1 MIAALRDFTDRVF
14 GRGSAAITVPPFDGA
29 LKPNQLL
36 EGAEVVAELAQPNDL
51 ASHGGDLYIAD
62 GVAVLRHA
70 AGAMQVVARF
80 DRDVTALCALS
91 DGRLAVALEGREIR
105 VFSAANGPADNDAV
119 IGGANMTAVNALT
132 AAPSGNLLATDGS
145 ASYPTSQWTHD
156 LMSHGRSGRILSID
170 VASKQVQVWASGLH
184 YAFGIAASGDGAI
197 VSESW
202 HHRLLMV
209 GAKGAGR
216 SPLDNLPVY
225 PSRLCAAAG
234 GGFWLTA
241 FTGRTQLVEFVL
253 RENAY
258 RRRMMQEIDPEFWV
272 APRLNS
278 GNSFREP
285 MQGAHLK
292 TMGVVKPWAPP
303 RSYGLVI
310 RLNSDCVP
318 RYSLHSRVDGRNHG
332 VVAVAEAGD
341 ALYVL
346 AKGAGRLLRLPL
358 KTIEAE
364 FGL

>member
-1 MIAALRDFTDRVF
+1 MIAALRDFTDRVL
-14 GRGSAAITVPPFDGA
+14 GRGNAAITVPPFDGA
-29 LKPNQLL
+29 LKPNQIL
-36 EGAEVVAELAQPNDL
+36 EEAAVVAELAQPNDL
-51 ASHGGDLYIAD
+51 ASHGGNLYVAD
-62 GVAVLRHA
+62 GSTVLRYA
-70 AGAMQVVARF
+70 DGSMQAVAHF
-80 DRDVTALCALS
+80 DHEVTALCALP
-91 DGRLAVALEGREIR
+91 DGRLAVALDGREIR
-105 VFSAANGPADNDAV
+105 IFSTNGTAESDV
-119 IGGANMTAVNALT
+119 VVGGGNMTAVNALT
-132 AAPSGNLLATDGS
+132 AVSSEKLLATDGS
-145 ASYPTSQWTHD
+145 ASHPASQWTHD
-156 LMSHGRSGRILSID
+156 LMSQGRSGRVLSID
-170 VASKQVQVWASGLH
+170 LASKQIEVMASGLR
-184 YAFGIAASGDGAI
+184 YAFGVAVSGNGAI

-202 HHRLLMV
+202 RHQLV
-209 GAKGAGR
+209 PIGPKGAG
-216 SPLDNLPVY
+216 PALLDNLPVY
-225 PSRLCAAAG
+225 PSRLCPAAG

-310 RLNSDCVP
+310 RLSAGCAP

-332 VVAVAEAGD
+332 VVAAAEVGD

-358 KTIEAE
+358 NDIEAE
-364 FGL
+364 FGA